1 MIIECPECGAK
12 NSTDKPPQPGKKY
25 RCGKCGASITFLQT
39 TDTQA
44 ALAEAPKE
52 KTQAEKQEE
61 AKRVQGEKTKKQLRF
76 GCGAIAIIALI
87 GIIIGSLTLGEKTE
101 NSSSPAIQLTSAEQ
115 AYSTTIGNHAYRVAD
130 TMDNLAELFSDFQIG
145 DDAWTIQ
152 VAAQLVTIQMLYDE
166 VLEIEPPSSMTHIHN
181 KYMQAMKHYE
191 TATHLIPQGIDR
203 LDTDL
208 INQATA
214 EILTGVQL
222 VDEATSLLEIFLEER
237 SK

>member
-1 MIIECPECGAK
+1 MIVKCPECGK
-12 NSTDKPPQPGKKY
+12 ENVTDKPLQPGKRY
-25 RCGKCGASITFLQT
+25 RCGKCGAVITFLQT
-39 TDTQA
+39 SDAQNT
-44 ALAEAPKE
+44 LAEIPKE
-52 KTQAEKQEE
+52 KTPDEKKEQDKK
-61 AKRVQGEKTKKQLRF
+61 AKKRVGI
-76 GCGAIAIIALI
+76 GCAVIVAIAVI
-87 GIIIGSLTLGEKTE
+87 GIIIGSLTLGEKPE
-101 NSSSPAIQLTSAEQ
+101 DSSSPAIQLTSAEQ
-115 AYSTTIGNHAYRVAD
+115 AYSTIIGNHAYRVAD

-166 VLEIEPPSSMTHIHN
+166 VMEIEAPSSMTHIHN
-181 KYMQAMKHYE
+181 KYVQAMKHYE

-214 EILTGVQL
+214 EILAGGQL